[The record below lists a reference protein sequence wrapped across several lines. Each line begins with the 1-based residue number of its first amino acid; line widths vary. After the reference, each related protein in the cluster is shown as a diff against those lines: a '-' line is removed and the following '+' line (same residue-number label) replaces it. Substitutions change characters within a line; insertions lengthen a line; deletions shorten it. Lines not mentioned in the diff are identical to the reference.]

1 MGSNVPRVSTVK
13 DGSLMRQDQDKQ
25 EDLKSSFL
33 KIEMLSSGPVVCIVE
48 AGRVDEVISGQSML
62 ESHGF

>member
-1 MGSNVPRVSTVK
+1 MQ
-13 DGSLMRQDQDKQ
+13 QDQDKQ

-48 AGRVDEVISGQSML
+48 AGRVDEVIFGQSML
-62 ESHGF
+62 GKSWILIRISERGAYGGELR